1 MLKPFVTRFCLFTGM
16 IIVAVM
22 AMSITA
28 RAEQVP
34 VSMQHLSGMNTPQY
48 HHVKSDALKRGFHVY
63 VRLPAT
69 YADSN
74 KTYPTIYL
82 LDGGITFPLLGSYY
96 QYLRFGDEVPEMII
110 VGISYGS
117 DFNFRSTDY
126 TAEAANRNHYGGA
139 PEYQAF
145 LKQVLFPLIETNYK
159 SDAGKRIIFGQSLG
173 GQFVLYSAQT
183 EPDLFWGHIASNPAL
198 HRNLPFFLQNHASSE
213 TRESKVFV
221 SSGSHD
227 DERFRTPALKWI
239 GHWSEA
245 QKVPWALKA
254 VTLEGEN
261 HFSAA
266 PQAFRRAVSWF
277 FESKTP

>member
-28 RAEQVP
+28 RAEQAP

-126 TAEAANRNHYGGA
+126 TAEAANRSHYGGA

-159 SDAGKRIIFGQSLG
+159 SDASKRIIFGQSLG

-198 HRNLPFFLQNHASSE
+198 HRNLPFFLQNHANSKKS
-213 TRESKVFV
+213 ESKVFV

-239 GHWSEA
+239 GHWSEE

>member
-1 MLKPFVTRFCLFTGM
+1 MLTPFFARICLLTGM
-16 IIVAVM
+16 MVWIVM
-22 AMSITA
+22 AMFMAT
-28 RAEQVP
+28 RAEQTLAP
-34 VSMQHLSGMNTPQY
+34 MQHLPGMNTPEY
-48 HHVKSDALKRGFHVY
+48 HHVTSEALKRGFHVY

-69 YADSN
+69 YNDFDKA
-74 KTYPTIYL
+74 YPTAYL

-96 QYLRFGDEVPEMII
+96 HYLRFGDEVPEMII

-126 TAEAANRNHYGGA
+126 TADAPNRSHYGGA

-145 LKQVLFPLIETNYK
+145 LKQTLFPLIERNYK
-159 SDAGKRIIFGQSLG
+159 SDASKRIIFGQSLG

-198 HRNLPFFLQNHASSE
+198 HRNLPFFLQNHASSKIN
-213 TRESKVFV
+213 ESKVFV
-221 SSGSHD
+221 SSGSQD
-227 DERFRTPALKWI
+227 QERFRTPALKWI
-239 GHWSEA
+239 DHWAEA
-245 QKVPWALKA
+245 PEIPWALKA

-266 PQAFRRAVSWF
+266 PQAFRRAIGWF
-277 FESKTP
+277 FSNEMP